1 MGHLDLVMQKGF
13 QTGDW
18 SEITML
24 GNDGEAL
31 YALNLLCDR
40 IPGDQL
46 YEITLDVYTKSRVPF
61 PKKRILDLRRVRPAD
76 YLKELPENLA
86 NADPIVIYRATLS
99 GDIAEVKKEI
109 SWTTDRNTA
118 LFFYG
123 RNIHIGCKDVH
134 LYRGTIEKSKIIAYT
149 NMRNEFEVLQHM
161 SVKNIEEV
169 TVSMPEVKAVMD
181 KHAQEF
187 EKQWEEILR
196 SYQMEQDKEK
206 AGGE

>member
-1 MGHLDLVMQKGF
+1 MGHLELVARKGY

-31 YALNLLCDR
+31 YALNLFHDK

-46 YEITLDVYTKSRVPF
+46 YEITLDAYTKSRVPF
-61 PKKRILDLRRVRPAD
+61 SKKRILDLRRVRPAD
-76 YLKELPENLA
+76 YLRELPENLA

-99 GDIAEVKKEI
+99 GDIAECRKEI

-123 RNIHIGCKDVH
+123 RNVHIGLKDVH

-149 NMRNEFEVLQHM
+149 NRRNEFEVLQHM
-161 SVKNIEEV
+161 GVRNVEEV
-169 TVSMPEVKAVMD
+169 AVSMPEVKAVMD

-187 EKQWEEILR
+187 EKKWEEILR
-196 SYQMEQDKEK
+196 DYQMDQDKEK
-206 AGGE
+206 AGE